1 MLEMTIVRTFLSLF
15 WQLGLPI
22 HSECASNST
31 RQNRTIFTKK
41 SHGEFQ
47 GQFYDHHYTL
57 GQKLNFLSNN
67 QKLFLALKIQGKEF
81 SKCSSKYDFWD
92 KNWNS
97 ASECHFKVA
106 IRVYHAFFHPTSRSI
121 SKRGKD
127 SSWTLQC
134 NVMLMVELPILHGT
148 LQDNALSALAVHSS
162 AIFKHTQQDQNLHAK
177 SQVYAKKNLL
187 KSKWLE
193 DNLYF

>member
-47 GQFYDHHYTL
+47 GQFCMTI
-57 GQKLNFLSNN
+57 
-67 QKLFLALKIQGKEF
+67 ALKQQQQYEYIT
-81 SKCSSKYDFWD
+81 
-92 KNWNS
+92 
-97 ASECHFKVA
+97 HFF
-106 IRVYHAFFHPTSRSI
+106 YPTSRSI

-127 SSWTLQC
+127 SSWSVQC

-148 LQDNALSALAVHSS
+148 LQDNALSARCIAVPFSNTHNRIRIYMQKVKSVVS
-162 AIFKHTQQDQNLHAK
+162 KKKAK
-177 SQVYAKKNLL
+177 IQMA
-187 KSKWLE
+187 SKIIL
-193 DNLYF
+193 LYF